1 MHTYFQKSLVTLNFS
16 SLPPQMP
23 SSVVATIAESSSDSN
38 CVRTKPCS
46 GNFFAV
52 FYETFLQ
59 LSLLFFFLCSELA
72 FFRISSYNLGRAH
85 AKTPLSIS
93 ENEDTKKNLGRRRR
107 KKRNKKWKKKDNDDF
122 QKKWWG
128 AINQNLW
135 FGQVENQQRMCFL
148 ANNTKN
154 C

>member
-1 MHTYFQKSLVTLNFS
+1 
-16 SLPPQMP
+16 MP

-93 ENEDTKKNLGRRRR
+93 ENEDTKKIWEDEEER
-107 KKRNKKWKKKDNDDF
+107 KEIRNEKKKIMMISKRNDE
-122 QKKWWG
+122 G
-128 AINQNLW
+128 P
-135 FGQVENQQRMCFL
+135 
-148 ANNTKN
+148 
-154 C
+154 